1 MYEHTNYMC
10 VSKCY
15 GESRGAIVLHSGVGL
30 LVPVLLL
37 DFSPLLAEHV
47 QGCCTGMACAGGAV
61 LVVALVVEIG
71 LRGMGDGI
79 VGENCHL
86 QSQLAHQ
93 DKELG
98 NAKR

>member
-1 MYEHTNYMC
+1 MC

-30 LVPVLLL
+30 LVPVILL

-47 QGCCTGMACAGGAV
+47 QVCCTGMACAGDAV
-61 LVVALVVEIG
+61 LVVVLVVCVVKVG
-71 LRGMGDGI
+71 LRGMGDGV
-79 VGENCHL
+79 VGGNL
-86 QSQLAHQ
+86 QLHSQLAHH
-93 DKELG
+93 DNELG